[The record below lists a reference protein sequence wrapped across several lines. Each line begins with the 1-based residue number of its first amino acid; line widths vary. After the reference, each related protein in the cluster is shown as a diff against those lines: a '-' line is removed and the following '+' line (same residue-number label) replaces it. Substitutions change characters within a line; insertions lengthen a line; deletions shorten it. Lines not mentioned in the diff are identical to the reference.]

1 MRRYMRRL
9 QPGRM
14 PRSVAA
20 WGWYIGLQPTPNL
33 PVDRAVAALETLRS
47 VVAADALVAG
57 VVACG

>member
-1 MRRYMRRL
+1 M
-9 QPGRM
+9 
-14 PRSVAA
+14 
-20 WGWYIGLQPTPNL
+20 QPTPNL